1 MIDVLK
7 KYPMQ
12 SNLPWG
18 IRIPANRQV
27 EGWDAQDWLNRFE
40 IAKRNHNT
48 RALRAEVFQSTLR
61 LSEAG
66 TYVSENRKLVG
77 LSNYLNPDAVAD
89 NVFYDREIHLLAQDK
104 QYDTQYKVVE
114 RDCLE
119 SAHELLQVDPTD
131 DLAILNMASASNP
144 GGGVYGGAGA
154 QEEYLFRCSD
164 YYRFLFQYAINFDC
178 RSYGITPNA
187 QHRYPLD
194 RNFGGVYTHGVT
206 IFRDTVAKGYPLI
219 DQPWHANFIAV
230 AACNLRHDERG
241 ERIPSYL
248 IETTKNKIRTI
259 LRIAA
264 ANNQTRLVLGALG
277 CGAFG
282 NPPRHIAELFRDIL
296 HEEEFRTRFREVD
309 FAIIGDHND
318 LKGNYQAFKEVIG

>member
-1 MIDVLK
+1 MMIPREAFGKMDFFCNFVGGKVKVSLFPRANYSRCCILIKYDRHKTQIIMTDKNIDLVRKAKDAKNIRRDVC
-7 KYPMQ
+7 
-12 SNLPWG
+12 
-18 IRIPANRQV
+18 RIWTDRQV

-48 RALRAEVFQSTLR
+48 HSVRAEVFQSTLR

-77 LSNYLNPDAVAD
+77 LSNYLNPDAVSD

-114 RDCLE
+114 RDCLDY
-119 SAHELLQVDPTD
+119 AHELLQADPTD

-194 RNFGGVYTHGVT
+194 RNFGGVYT
-206 IFRDTVAKGYPLI
+206 YPTGG
-219 DQPWHANFIAV
+219 
-230 AACNLRHDERG
+230 REG
-241 ERIPSYL
+241 EQRKQDGINVNK
-248 IETTKNKIRTI
+248 TKP
-259 LRIAA
+259 L
-264 ANNQTRLVLGALG
+264 
-277 CGAFG
+277 
-282 NPPRHIAELFRDIL
+282 
-296 HEEEFRTRFREVD
+296 
-309 FAIIGDHND
+309 
-318 LKGNYQAFKEVIG
+318 